1 MPNLQTQ
8 TAIDTLSEL
17 YGKPSWLK
25 TPKQGQNLEKVFAEW
40 DAELKKY
47 SEEQIKVVC
56 RKMYKYRRTATF
68 PSLAHILAELVD
80 VEPESVSESPVTET
94 RSTGV
99 FMQELAVFRNHCV
112 TNGYNGKMCYSFN
125 VDEAL
130 RKVYDEI
137 NAEYP
142 PEHHWDVRT
151 TPELVNLA
159 IINGVF
165 WQKLH
170 AFLAGI
176 VAKNVPYVP
185 SGSTG
190 FSSVPP
196 EFNPN
201 NARRKCA

>member
-1 MPNLQTQ
+1 MPSLQTQ

-17 YGKPSWLK
+17 YGEPSWLK

-80 VEPESVSESPVTET
+80 VEPEAVSERPVTET
-94 RSTGV
+94 RSTGG

-112 TNGYNGKMCYSFN
+112 TNGYNGKICYSSD
-125 VDEAL
+125 VDKAL
-130 RKVYDEI
+130 YLLCDEI
-137 NAEYP
+137 DAEYP
-142 PEHHWDVRT
+142 PENHLEVRT
-151 TPELVNLA
+151 ASELVNLA

-165 WQKLH
+165 WEKLN
-170 AFLAGI
+170 AFLAH
-176 VAKNVPYVP
+176 VVEKNAPYV
-185 SGSTG
+185 STWGSCLH
-190 FSSVPP
+190 SVPS

-201 NARRKCA
+201 NARRKSA

>member
-80 VEPESVSESPVTET
+80 VEPEPEENPVTIT
-94 RSTGV
+94 GRSGYMEA
-99 FMQELAVFRNHCV
+99 FADFRDKCV
-112 TNGYNGKMCYSFN
+112 TNGFNGRICYSSD
-125 VDEAL
+125 VDKAL
-130 RKVYDEI
+130 YMVCDEI

-142 PEHHWDVRT
+142 PENHWDVRT
-151 TPELVNLA
+151 TSELVNLA

-165 WQKLH
+165 WEKLH

-176 VAKNVPYVP
+176 VAKIVPYVP

-196 EFNPN
+196 EFTPN
-201 NARRKCA
+201 NARRKCV